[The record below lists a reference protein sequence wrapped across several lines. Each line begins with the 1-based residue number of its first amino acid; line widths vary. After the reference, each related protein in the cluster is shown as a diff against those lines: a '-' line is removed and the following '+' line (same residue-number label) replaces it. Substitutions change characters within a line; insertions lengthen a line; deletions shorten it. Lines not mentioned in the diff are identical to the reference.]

1 MKKII
6 LIVDDSALLRQI
18 SSEALTEAGY
28 KVVQAAN
35 GQEGLQQLDFIT
47 PALIVSDLN
56 MPVMNGLEFI
66 RALRQRPALK
76 QLPVIMVT
84 TELSDALKQA
94 GRDAGATA
102 WLTKPLQPP
111 LLLKAIR
118 TLLEQ

>member
-18 SSEALTEAGY
+18 SSEALIEAGY

-56 MPVMNGLEFI
+56 MPVMNGLDFI

>member
-18 SSEALTEAGY
+18 SSEALSEAGY

>member
-66 RALRQRPALK
+66 RTLRQRPALK

-94 GRDAGATA
+94 GRNAGATA

>member
-66 RALRQRPALK
+66 RTLRQRPALK
-76 QLPVIMVT
+76 QVPVIMVT

>member
-35 GQEGLQQLDFIT
+35 GQEGLQQLDLIM

>member
-6 LIVDDSALLRQI
+6 LVVDDSALLRQI

-28 KVVQAAN
+28 KVVQAEN
-35 GQEGLQQLDFIT
+35 GQAGLACLQTVT

-56 MPVMNGLEFI
+56 MPLMNGLEFI
-66 RALRQRPALK
+66 RALRTQAAL
-76 QLPVIMVT
+76 QHVPVIMVT
-84 TELSDALKQA
+84 TELSDSLKQA
-94 GRDAGATA
+94 GREAGATA

-118 TLLEQ
+118 TLLAQ

>member
-35 GQEGLQQLDFIT
+35 GQEGLQQLDLIM

-102 WLTKPLQPP
+102 WLTNPLQPP

>member
-35 GQEGLQQLDFIT
+35 GQEGLQQLDLIT

-66 RALRQRPALK
+66 RTLRQRPALK

>member
-28 KVVQAAN
+28 KVVQAGN
-35 GQEGLQQLDFIT
+35 GQEGLQQLDFIS

-56 MPVMNGLEFI
+56 MPVMNGLDFI
-66 RALRQRPALK
+66 RTLRQRPTFK
-76 QLPVIMVT
+76 HVPVIMVT
-84 TELSDALKQA
+84 TELSDTLKQA
-94 GRDAGATA
+94 GREAGATA

-111 LLLKAIR
+111 LLLKAVR